1 MAISQLPQA
10 PHRQDR
16 RVFPT
21 PLIGDVLFSEIRD
34 CNRILIPEY
43 GTPHPDTNKWPD
55 HKLVYVKTVD
65 IERDG
70 IFEFFYAADRENQDL
85 YNFSH
90 TEADIGGTKFDAVS
104 RSYVIPRKDFNPDT
118 PAMGYTMPDSPLG
131 LFADTHVLAQK
142 QQNRIQEQEL
152 DSLYVAETH
161 VYVKRTTLS
170 AVKMDEQTGRV
181 KKSVTNLYYRGE
193 TISGTAVETLAA
205 SPTNA
210 YWGQQTDGVFRELDQ
225 LSENWF
231 AIIESNVLPEGS
243 VNSSANPAKTRVINR
258 VTPLGTDVYFTE
270 VGAMPATVPAY
281 GSAHYDAINW
291 PNHKLSFIS
300 PANASGL
307 LFTFHYVADRPT
319 QDLYNFQFSQADIGG
334 VKFDSVIRTYVTLRA
349 DFAPTDYAMGAVM
362 TSDPNGL
369 FSDTYV
375 LSEYK
380 QMDQPDQTLNSLYV
394 TEQLVYIKKVA
405 LIQNDFDEYFGE
417 NLKTT
422 QFLSYATEVLID
434 TTTTAS
440 LFADS
445 NNAYWG
451 LQSGGVARSGKQ
463 LTAKWYAITEAEVIP
478 SSIGG
483 SGRTYFTTVDYT
495 WPAVLAPNLYG
506 MISTWEKRAGG
517 TQKYFEPQFLKN
529 QYSGPCRAKITETFS
544 LSPSSSSTAVTMQ
557 PLPIS
562 ISNPYFSIAI
572 GPTLHAAQTLSF
584 TNGTTDPE
592 FEYTVANY
600 YVAATT
606 PVSRPAQII
615 ASDEVKPFRGGY
627 LRQVTTIFQP
637 TS

>member
-1 MAISQLPQA
+1 M
-10 PHRQDR
+10 
-16 RVFPT
+16 FPT

-55 HKLVYVKTVD
+55 HKLIYVKTVD

-70 IFEFFYAADRENQDL
+70 IYEFFYAADRENQDL

-170 AVKMDEQTGRV
+170 AVKMNEETGRV

-243 VNSSANPAKTRVINR
+243 VNSSDNPAKTRVINR

-291 PNHKLSFIS
+291 PNHKLSLIS

-307 LFTFHYVADRPT
+307 LFTFHYVANRPT

-334 VKFDSVIRTYVTLRA
+334 VKFDSVVRTYVTLRA
-349 DFAPTDYAMGAVM
+349 DFAPTDYEMGAVM
-362 TSDPNGL
+362 TSDPAGL

-380 QMDQPDQTLNSLYV
+380 QIDQQDQALNSLYV
-394 TEQLVYIKKVA
+394 TEQLVYIKKVS

-422 QFLSYATEVLID
+422 QFLSYATEVLIEA
-434 TTTTAS
+434 TPTAS

-451 LQSGGVARSGKQ
+451 LQSSGVVRSGKQ
-463 LTAKWYAITEAEVIP
+463 LTAKWYSITEAEVIP
-478 SSIGG
+478 SSIVG

-495 WPAVLAPNLYG
+495 WPAVLASNLYG

-517 TQKYFEPQFLKN
+517 TQKYFEPQFSKN

-544 LSPSSSSTAVTMQ
+544 LSPSTSSTAVSMQ

-600 YVAATT
+600 FVAATT

>member
-1 MAISQLPQA
+1 
-10 PHRQDR
+10 
-16 RVFPT
+16 VFPT

-90 TEADIGGTKFDAVS
+90 TEADIGGTKFDAIS

-170 AVKMDEQTGRV
+170 AVKMNEETGRV

-281 GSAHYDAINW
+281 GSAHYDATNW
-291 PNHKLSFIS
+291 PNHKLSLIS

-307 LFTFHYVADRPT
+307 LFTFHYVANRPT

-349 DFAPTDYAMGAVM
+349 DFAPTDYEMGAVM
-362 TSDPNGL
+362 TSDPAGL

-380 QMDQPDQTLNSLYV
+380 QIDQQDQALNSLYV
-394 TEQLVYIKKVA
+394 TEQLVYIKKVS
-405 LIQNDFDEYFGE
+405 LIQNDFDEYFGKT
-417 NLKTT
+417 LKTT
-422 QFLSYATEVLID
+422 QFLSYATEILVG

-440 LFADS
+440 LFEAS
-445 NNAYWG
+445 NNDYWG
-451 LQSGGVARSGKQ
+451 LQSSGVVRSGKQ

-478 SSIGG
+478 SSIVGI
-483 SGRTYFTTVDYT
+483 GRTYFTTVDYT

-506 MISTWEKRAGG
+506 MISSWEKRAGG
-517 TQKYFEPQFLKN
+517 TQKYFEPQFSKN

-544 LSPSSSSTAVTMQ
+544 LSPSTSSTAVSMQ

-572 GPTLHAAQTLSF
+572 GPTLHAAETLSF
-584 TNGTTDPE
+584 TNGTTDIE

-600 YVAATT
+600 FVEATT
-606 PVSRPAQII
+606 PASRPAQII